1 MSEVAVPYRA
11 GPHRRRARTA
21 AVALAVVAAWAGGAV
36 PGRAE
41 GAVPPDRIQRVEY
54 FPGPGAVPRQVTVPA
69 DAPAA
74 GAAGRV
80 PGPGPSGPAVRPLQ
94 RTGPVSGRLDLVVMG
109 DGYTADEQD
118 EFAADAEEK
127 LDAIFRI
134 EPYRSYRGLFDIWLV
149 DAVSPESG
157 VSGDPTADVVR
168 RTALGSSF
176 FCDGVERLLCVDT
189 GAVTRYAALA
199 PDADIVFVVAHSAKY
214 GGAGYSAP
222 DLPPGSPFHG
232 VATMSSGNDRSYLIG
247 AHELGHSIGG
257 LADEYQ
263 YPGYGAYPWTE
274 EPAAA
279 NLTLHRDPAEAKWAR
294 WAGVQDPTG
303 SVVGTYEGGGYY
315 ETGVHRP
322 TDTSLMRTLAST
334 EFNVVGREAMIAGFY
349 ADADALTSAVPT
361 AEPVRA
367 TRPLTVRLA
376 PLTGLAD
383 LRLTWSVDGRP
394 VPWAAGLRSVTPRAL
409 GVRGHG
415 HRVTAAVTDRTAA
428 LRDPALRARAADSLT
443 WTVR

>member
-1 MSEVAVPYRA
+1 PT
-11 GPHRRRARTA
+11 RRR
-21 AVALAVVAAWAGGAV
+21 
-36 PGRAE
+36 E
-41 GAVPPDRIQRVEY
+41 GP
-54 FPGPGAVPRQVTVPA
+54 TC
-69 DAPAA
+69 
-74 GAAGRV
+74 
-80 PGPGPSGPAVRPLQ
+80 
-94 RTGPVSGRLDLVVMG
+94 DLVVTG
-109 DGYTADEQD
+109 DGYTAGQQD
-118 EFAADAEEK
+118 EFAADAAEK

-134 EPYRSYRGLFDIWLV
+134 EPYRSYRGLFNIWLV
-149 DAVSPESG
+149 GAVSPESG

-168 RTALGSSF
+168 KTALGSAF
-176 FCDGVERLLCVDT
+176 FCDGLERLLCVDT

-199 PDADIVFVVAHSAKY
+199 PDADIVFVVANSAKY

-232 VATMSSGNDRSYLIG
+232 VATMSSDNDRSYLIG
-247 AHELGHSIGG
+247 AHELGHSIGE

-263 YPGYGAYPWTE
+263 YPGYGPYPWAE

-279 NLTLHRDPAEAKWAR
+279 NLTLRRDPAEAKWRR

-322 TDTSLMRTLAST
+322 TDTSLMRTLAAT

-349 ADADALTSAVPT
+349 ADADALTSPVPT
-361 AEPVRA
+361 AEPVRG
-367 TRPLTVRLA
+367 TRPITVRLA

-394 VPWAAGLRSVTPRAL
+394 VPWATGLRTVTPYAL
-409 GVRGHG
+409 GARGPG
-415 HRVTAAVTDRTAA
+415 HRVTATVTDRTAA
-428 LRDPALRARAADSLT
+428 LRDPAARARAANSLT
-443 WTVR
+443 WTLR